1 MLMDDSQL
9 LTAYVRHGD
18 GSAFQR
24 LVERHINF
32 VYAAALRQIHD
43 PHLAED
49 ITQAVFLVF
58 SQRAARLKPGT
69 LVKGWL
75 FNATRYVVA
84 NSRRADARRKFH
96 EREAAA
102 MRSDI
107 VHEDHSEIPPH
118 LDDAMARLSETD
130 RRVLLLRFFEDLPL
144 AAVGQALG
152 ISQDAAKKRVARAVE
167 HLRHLLV
174 GRGSAGAGNSLDR
187 VFQATS
193 AQIAP
198 AYLAKATVDLVLN
211 GASGAA
217 KSSSAFSLAKGATKM
232 MSFARAKLLA
242 IQCVIAGASIGTIAV
257 LAHSESK
264 VVPSHPSE
272 PVLVVMAD
280 AAPTNPAADEKD
292 ADYNACCQVLQSI
305 VDGFD
310 RNDLAAVDALYYF
323 KPGSDPKT
331 MAVIHDIHEMQVA
344 NYHLKKAAI
353 TRFGMHGTFLFT
365 GVNTDA
371 ECWVEYLSRV
381 GPQNARLAGDTLTIT
396 PSAHGFLDVGAGRA
410 PFYFLR
416 DQGAWKLDAART
428 FFVTFRAARR
438 QPVAGES
445 SVQTLAAAVDL
456 IAGHFNAIADD
467 IDKGN
472 IADEAEVQ
480 RRVGATWDDLNSQFR
495 EFGCSIQVH

>member
-9 LTAYVRHGD
+9 LLAYTRHGD
-18 GSAFQR
+18 RAAFQR

-32 VYAAALRQIHD
+32 VYAAAIRQIRD

-58 SQRAARLKPGT
+58 SQRVSRLKPGT
-69 LVKGWL
+69 LLKGWL
-75 FNATRYVVA
+75 FNTTRYAVA
-84 NSRRADARRKFH
+84 NSRRADTRRKFH

-102 MRSDI
+102 MRSDM
-107 VHEDHSEIPPH
+107 VREDHWTEIPPH
-118 LDDAMARLSETD
+118 LDDAMARLSESD

-152 ISQDAAKKRVARAVE
+152 ISQDAAKKRVARALE

-211 GASGAA
+211 NASG
-217 KSSSAFSLAKGATKM
+217 SSAAFSLAKGATKM

-242 IQCVIAGASIGTIAV
+242 IQCVIAGASIGTVAV

-272 PVLVVMAD
+272 PVLVAMAD
-280 AAPTNPAADEKD
+280 AAPSSPSADEKD
-292 ADYNACCQVLQSI
+292 ADFKACCQVMQSI

-310 RNDLAAVDALYYF
+310 RNDLAAVDVLYYF

-331 MAVIHDIHEMQVA
+331 IAAVHDIHEMNALKVVTAVVSIGIPAVTFIIAGRVQWRFCLEMAIVAGVGGYLGAHYSRKINQRAMRWTVAIIGFVTAGYFFLA
-344 NYHLKKAAI
+344 NYLH
-353 TRFGMHGTFLFT
+353 H
-365 GVNTDA
+365 
-371 ECWVEYLSRV
+371 
-381 GPQNARLAGDTLTIT
+381 P
-396 PSAHGFLDVGAGRA
+396 
-410 PFYFLR
+410 
-416 DQGAWKLDAART
+416 
-428 FFVTFRAARR
+428 
-438 QPVAGES
+438 
-445 SVQTLAAAVDL
+445 
-456 IAGHFNAIADD
+456 
-467 IDKGN
+467 
-472 IADEAEVQ
+472 
-480 RRVGATWDDLNSQFR
+480 
-495 EFGCSIQVH
+495 